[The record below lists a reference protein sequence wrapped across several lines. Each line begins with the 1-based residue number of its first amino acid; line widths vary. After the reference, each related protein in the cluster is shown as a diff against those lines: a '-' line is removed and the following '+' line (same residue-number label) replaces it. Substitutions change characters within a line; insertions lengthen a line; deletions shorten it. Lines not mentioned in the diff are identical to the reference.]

1 MHRSWLRR
9 NSSRWLEKG
18 KDEISCTTRKD
29 LDEAD
34 DYDDSIP
41 SRSDST
47 VVMTQ
52 PERVASRQH
61 EHRRSATAR
70 SILSQAATT
79 RSLLSV
85 EGASQS
91 VIKGGGR
98 QRWEQADGSGRWEG
112 FGGVIKTIELEVS
125 SEVATPTSTT
135 GAGEFGRGLTR
146 RDEWDIVVPS
156 PIGSRSRAG
165 SRVSSREDR
174 GG

>member
-1 MHRSWLRR
+1 ML
-9 NSSRWLEKG
+9 
-18 KDEISCTTRKD
+18 CTTKKEV
-29 LDEAD
+29 DEAD
-34 DYDDSIP
+34 DYDSIP
-41 SRSDST
+41 SRSAST
-47 VVMTQ
+47 VVM
-52 PERVASRQH
+52 PPLERAASRLY

-70 SILSQAATT
+70 NILSQAATT
-79 RSLLSV
+79 RSMLSA
-85 EGASQS
+85 EGASQA

-146 RDEWDIVVPS
+146 RDEWEIAVPS

-165 SRVSSREDR
+165 SRVSREDK